1 VIDLKPTGIYVPNV
15 TPFNAKGE
23 IMYDKL
29 GELLEFWIDG
39 GFSGVIANA
48 STGEAPYLSRDE
60 RVKIIEY
67 LIEKADGRINVFAG
81 TGATSLWQSIELTRD
96 ALNAGAQAALVTTPF
111 FFKPTGDEIAQYFIE
126 LMDAVDI
133 PVILYN
139 VPKFTGYSVAPKV
152 VAKVAD
158 ECSNLVAM
166 KDSSNNP
173 GNMADVISLCG
184 DKINALSGAADM
196 ILPTLMLGG
205 KGAIVA
211 IGNVAPRTCVNI
223 FDAYGKSD
231 VKAAGDNQLRASFVN
246 KVVVRDYPQIP
257 AIKAAI
263 NQMGLPAGHPRK
275 PLTALPEETA
285 RKIKETLGL

>member
-1 VIDLKPTGIYVPNV
+1 MKPTGIYVPNV

-39 GFSGVIANA
+39 GISGVIANA

-96 ALNAGAQAALVTTPF
+96 ALNAGVQAALVTTPF

-275 PLTALPEETA
+275 PLTALLEETA

>member
-1 VIDLKPTGIYVPNV
+1 MKPTGIYVPNV

-39 GFSGVIANA
+39 GISGVIANA

-60 RVKIIEY
+60 RVKVIEY

-96 ALNAGAQAALVTTPF
+96 ALNAGVQAALVTTPF

>member
-1 VIDLKPTGIYVPNV
+1 MKPTGIYVPNV

-39 GFSGVIANA
+39 GISGVIANA

-223 FDAYGKSD
+223 FDAHGKSD

-285 RKIKETLGL
+285 RKIKAELGL

>member
-1 VIDLKPTGIYVPNV
+1 MKPTGIYVPNV

-23 IMYDKL
+23 IMYNKL

-39 GFSGVIANA
+39 GISGVIANA

-60 RVKIIEY
+60 RVKIIDY
-67 LIEKADGRINVFAG
+67 LIEKVDGRINVFAG
-81 TGATSLWQSIELTRD
+81 TGATSTWKSIELTRD
-96 ALNAGAQAALVTTPF
+96 ALNAGAQVALVTTPF

-158 ECSNLVAM
+158 ECSNLVAI
-166 KDSSNNP
+166 KDSSNSP

>member
-1 VIDLKPTGIYVPNV
+1 MKPTGIYVPNV

-23 IMYDKL
+23 IMYNKL

-39 GFSGVIANA
+39 GISGVIANA

-67 LIEKADGRINVFAG
+67 LTEKADGRINVFAG
-81 TGATSLWQSIELTRD
+81 TGATSTWKSIELTRD
-96 ALNAGAQAALVTTPF
+96 ALNAGAQVALVTTPF

-158 ECSNLVAM
+158 ECSNLVAI
-166 KDSSNNP
+166 KDSSNSP

>member
-1 VIDLKPTGIYVPNV
+1 MKPTGIYVPNV

-23 IMYDKL
+23 IMYNKL
-29 GELLEFWIDG
+29 GELLEFWIEG
-39 GFSGVIANA
+39 GISGVIANA

-81 TGATSLWQSIELTRD
+81 TGATSTWKSIELTRD

-158 ECSNLVAM
+158 ECSNLVAI
-166 KDSSNNP
+166 KDSSNSP

>member
-1 VIDLKPTGIYVPNV
+1 MKPTGIYVPNV

-39 GFSGVIANA
+39 GISGVIANA

-60 RVKIIEY
+60 RVKVIEY
-67 LIEKADGRINVFAG
+67 LIEKADGRITVFAG
-81 TGATSLWQSIELTRD
+81 TGATSTQQSIELTRD
-96 ALNAGAQAALVTTPF
+96 ALAAGAQTALVTTPF

-139 VPKFTGYSVAPKV
+139 VPKFTGYSVSPKV
-152 VAKVAD
+152 VAMLAD
-158 ECSNLVAM
+158 ECSNLIAI

-173 GNMADVISLCG
+173 GNMADIISLCG
-184 DKINALSGAADM
+184 DKIHALSGAGDM

-223 FDAYGKSD
+223 YDAYQKSD
-231 VKAAGDNQLRASFVN
+231 VKTAGANQLRASFVN

>member
-1 VIDLKPTGIYVPNV
+1 
-15 TPFNAKGE
+15 
-23 IMYDKL
+23 MYDKL

-39 GFSGVIANA
+39 GISGVIANA

-60 RVKIIEY
+60 RVKVIEY
-67 LIEKADGRINVFAG
+67 LLEKADGRINVFAG
-81 TGATSLWQSIELTRD
+81 TGATSTWKSIELTRD
-96 ALNAGAQAALVTTPF
+96 ALQAGAQAALVTTPF

-152 VAKVAD
+152 VARIAD
-158 ECSNLVAM
+158 ECSNLVAI
-166 KDSSNNP
+166 KDSSNSP
-173 GNMADVISLCG
+173 GNMADIISLCG

-223 FDAYGKSD
+223 YDAYLKSD
-231 VKAAGDNQLRASFVN
+231 VKVAGANQLRASFVN

-263 NQMGLPAGHPRK
+263 NQMGLPAGYPRK
-275 PLTALPEETA
+275 PLTALPEGTA
-285 RKIKETLGL
+285 RKIKETLEL

>member
-1 VIDLKPTGIYVPNV
+1 MKPTGIYVPNV
-15 TPFNAKGE
+15 TPFNAKGA

-39 GFSGVIANA
+39 GISGVIANA

-60 RVKIIEY
+60 RVKVIEY
-67 LIEKADGRINVFAG
+67 LIEKADGRISVFAG
-81 TGATSLWQSIELTRD
+81 TGATSTQQSIELTRD
-96 ALNAGAQAALVTTPF
+96 ALAAGAQAALVTTPF

-152 VAKVAD
+152 VAKVAE
-158 ECSNLVAM
+158 ECSNLIAI
-166 KDSSNNP
+166 KDSSNSP
-173 GNMADVISLCG
+173 GNMADIISLCG
-184 DKINALSGAADM
+184 DKIHALSGAGDM

-223 FDAYGKSD
+223 YDAYQKSD
-231 VKAAGDNQLRASFVN
+231 VKTAGANQLRASFVN

>member
-1 VIDLKPTGIYVPNV
+1 MIDLKPKGIYVPNV

-39 GFSGVIANA
+39 GISGVIANA

-60 RVKIIEY
+60 RVKVIEY

-81 TGATSLWQSIELTRD
+81 TGATSLWQSIELTRN
-96 ALNAGAQAALVTTPF
+96 ALSVGAQAALVTTPF

-139 VPKFTGYSVAPKV
+139 VPKFTGYSVAPQV

-223 FDAYGKSD
+223 YDAYGKSD
-231 VKAAGDNQLRASFVN
+231 VTSAGDNQLRASLVN
-246 KVVVRDYPQIP
+246 RVVVRDYPQIP

-285 RKIKETLGL
+285 RKIKAELGL

>member
-1 VIDLKPTGIYVPNV
+1 MKPTGIYVPNV

-39 GFSGVIANA
+39 GISGVIANA

-60 RVKIIEY
+60 RVQIIEY

-158 ECSNLVAM
+158 ECSYLVAM